1 MLLHLITLVA
11 AAAVSFPLAVLLTNP
26 LAAVSPLLF
35 QLAAGLCAV
44 VPAKTIVFCAM
55 RVHRISWR
63 SAGIMDLLRIAAA
76 NLVASAAA
84 CLAAVVFTPSALSP
98 ALWVADCMI
107 CFLAVGGVAFAAR
120 VYREVLRPG
129 APSESGKVVFIY
141 GCGAAGL
148 TLAREI
154 RSNPRLGMRAAG
166 FLDDDPRKRGSALG
180 IPIVGAGRDAARLVA
195 KAARSGRPISEIVI
209 AMPSAT
215 SRQMRAAIANCRAA
229 GIPFKTVPGLGELL
243 EGRVLSRQL
252 RDVSV
257 NDLLGRAPVS
267 IDEAR
272 IKNSI
277 AGKVVMVTGGCGS
290 IGSEICRQ
298 VARFNAGRLVIFDQ
312 AESEMFMLS
321 MDVRRRFPSVEVVQ
335 EIGDIRRA
343 ARVQEAIA
351 SNGVEV
357 VFHAAAYKHVP
368 LMEMHVLEAI
378 ENNILGTY
386 NVANAAYRNG
396 VRKFVLISTDK
407 AVNPTSVMG
416 ATKRAAEMI
425 VSAMPLDG
433 GPSATTFVSVRFGN
447 VLASA
452 GSVVPVFQKQ
462 IAAGGPVTVTHP
474 DMRRYFMS
482 IPEAVQLVL
491 EASTIGNG
499 SEVFVL
505 DMGEPVS
512 IVELAR
518 NMIRLAGLKPDEDI
532 EIRFTGPRPGEKL
545 FEELRLS
552 GEDVLPTSNDKI
564 RVFRSQVPSAY
575 QVARWIEGFRKLV
588 LERDAR
594 FARAHLASVVTEYD
608 MYAAV
613 AGAGDGDGDRRAL
626 TASAPG
632 YSGND

>member
-1 MLLHLITLVA
+1 MLLHLITLAA
-11 AAAVSFPLAVLLTNP
+11 AAAVSLPLAVLLTQP

-35 QLAAGLCAV
+35 PLAAGLCTV
-44 VPAKTIVFCAM
+44 VPAKSIVFCAM
-55 RVHRISWR
+55 RVHSISWR
-63 SAGIMDLLRIAAA
+63 SAGIMDLLRIAVA
-76 NLVASAAA
+76 NLLASIVA
-84 CLAAVVFTPSALSP
+84 CVAAVVLTPLALSP
-98 ALWVADCMI
+98 AAWIVDCVI
-107 CFLAVGGVAFAAR
+107 CFLAVSGAAFAAR
-120 VYREVLRPG
+120 VHKEVFRPG
-129 APSESGKVVFIY
+129 SPSSAEKSVFIY
-141 GCGAAGL
+141 GCGVTGL

-154 RSNPRLGMRAAG
+154 RSNPKLGMRAAG

-215 SRQMRAAIANCRAA
+215 GRQMRAAIANCRAA
-229 GIPFKTVPGLGELL
+229 GVPFKTVPGLGELL

-298 VARFNAGRLVIFDQ
+298 VARFNARRLVIFDQ
-312 AESEMFMLS
+312 AESEMFMLA
-321 MDVRRRFPSVEVVQ
+321 MDIHRRFPCVEVVQ

-343 ARVQEAIA
+343 ARVDETIA

-368 LMEMHVLEAI
+368 LMEAHVLEAI
-378 ENNILGTY
+378 ENNILGTH
-386 NVANAAYRNG
+386 NVAEAAHRHG

-433 GPSATTFVSVRFGN
+433 GPRATTFVSVRFGN

-564 RVFRSQVPSAY
+564 RVFRSQVPGAY

-588 LERDAR
+588 LERETR
-594 FARAHLASVVTEYD
+594 LARAHLASVVTEYD
-608 MYAAV
+608 MYAALAA
-613 AGAGDGDGDRRAL
+613 AGNGHGNGRAMS
-626 TASAPG
+626 ASAPA
-632 YSGND
+632 YSVND